1 MGILFHNKQIE
12 TRVESLA
19 LEASYKNNPNNEPI
33 VMICVLN
40 GAFMFFTDLVKR
52 LKVNVEIDFLR
63 AKTYEGTKAG
73 EVQIL
78 KDIELD
84 LSGKNVYIV
93 DDIYDSGKT
102 MDTLMKHIQTKNP
115 ASVTPLVLFK
125 KISSNRDDL
134 MWGFELE
141 NEYWIHGYG
150 LDDEKGLSRNL
161 KHVYGERVEID

>member
-1 MGILFHNKQIE
+1 MGILFHKKQIE

-19 LEASYKNNPNNEPI
+19 LEASYKNNPSNEPV

-40 GAFMFFTDLVKR
+40 GAFMFYTDLVKKM
-52 LKVNVEIDFLR
+52 KVSVEVDFLR
-63 AKTYEGTKAG
+63 ARTYDGTTAG

-78 KDIELD
+78 KDIEVD
-84 LSGKNVYIV
+84 LTGKNVYIV

-161 KHVYGERVEID
+161 PHVHGERMEID

>member
-102 MDTLMKHIQTKNP
+102 MDTLMKHIQAKNP

>member
-78 KDIELD
+78 KDIELN

-102 MDTLMKHIQTKNP
+102 MDTLMKHIQAKNP

-161 KHVYGERVEID
+161 KHVHGERVEID